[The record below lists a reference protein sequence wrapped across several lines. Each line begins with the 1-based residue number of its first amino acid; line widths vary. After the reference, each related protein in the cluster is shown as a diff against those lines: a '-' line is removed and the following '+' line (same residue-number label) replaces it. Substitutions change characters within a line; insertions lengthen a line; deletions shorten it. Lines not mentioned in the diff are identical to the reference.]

1 MGAWGLGE
9 GCRSWLDYHLNPAA
23 HPSATQHSYLFTEGR
38 DERERIVSERTDDDQ
53 TREGESIGG
62 EGKGGAEEDKY
73 EWIRG

>member
-1 MGAWGLGE
+1 M
-9 GCRSWLDYHLNPAA
+9 
-23 HPSATQHSYLFTEGR
+23 
-38 DERERIVSERTDDDQ
+38 SERTDDDQ